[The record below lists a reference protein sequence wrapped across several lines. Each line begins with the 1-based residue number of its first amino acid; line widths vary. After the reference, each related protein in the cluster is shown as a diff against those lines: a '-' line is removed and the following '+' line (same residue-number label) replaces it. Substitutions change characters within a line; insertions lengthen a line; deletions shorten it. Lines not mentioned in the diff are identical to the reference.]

1 MSSGSS
7 SSSSSGPG
15 PILKRELALFHNF
28 PWFADAIINNK
39 LSCPDDVQGLLN
51 IIHRSEQDLFSGD
64 PDLQLVLEVLQSPH
78 SLSKLLKRHRPS
90 CLQWVI
96 NYLFYYRALDVAQF
110 FSSSHSDIPI
120 THTKDQHL
128 ELSLKVSFSKFHRA
142 FY

>member
-7 SSSSSGPG
+7 SRSG

-28 PWFADAIINNK
+28 PWFANAVINN
-39 LSCPDDVQGLLN
+39 CPDDVQGLLN
-51 IIHRSEQDLFSGD
+51 IILRSEQDLFSGD
-64 PDLQLVLEVLQSPH
+64 PDLQSVLEVLQSPH
-78 SLSKLLKRHRPS
+78 SLSKLLKRHPS

-128 ELSLKVSFSKFHRA
+128 ELSLKVSLSKFHRA